1 MARLDMSEFQTG
13 ETTSKILGLRGD
25 ATQPDSLIERIRK
38 QPFSVVLLDEFEKA
52 HPNTWDLFLQI
63 FDDGRLTDAN
73 GRVADFRHAF
83 IVLTSN
89 LGATA
94 HHSSGVGFTPA
105 ASQYSEDDV
114 VRAVGRTFRPE
125 FVNRIDKI
133 VVFKPLSRDLM
144 RMILRKELNALLDR
158 RGLRRRDWAG
168 EWD

>member
-1 MARLDMSEFQTG
+1 MARLDMSEFQNVEATA
-13 ETTSKILGLRGD
+13 KILGQRGD
-25 ATQPDSLIERIRK
+25 VPQGDSLVERIRK

-52 HPNTWDLFLQI
+52 HPSTWDLFLQI

-83 IVLTSN
+83 IILTSN

-94 HHSSGVGFTPA
+94 HQGGGLGFVPA
-105 ASQYSEDDV
+105 VSQYSEDQV

-133 VVFKPLSRDLM
+133 
-144 RMILRKELNALLDR
+144 
-158 RGLRRRDWAG
+158 
-168 EWD
+168 